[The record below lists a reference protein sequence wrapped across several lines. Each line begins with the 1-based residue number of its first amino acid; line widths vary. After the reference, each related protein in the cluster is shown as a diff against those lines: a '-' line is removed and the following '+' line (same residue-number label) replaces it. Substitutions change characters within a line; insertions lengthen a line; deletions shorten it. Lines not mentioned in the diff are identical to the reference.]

1 MKLHDLR
8 PPDGSNTARTRVG
21 RGIAAGKGKTAGR
34 GTKGQKARAGGSI
47 PPWFEGGQTPL
58 HMRIPKLRGF
68 TNRAK
73 IHYEV
78 VNVGDIAA
86 RIEAGAFTEAGTAPK
101 KGEQL
106 TINADILR
114 AVGLVRNVKRPLKI
128 LGNGELGSPLFVV
141 ADAFTKSA
149 TAKIEAAGGVTTVLE
164 VPAEIRPAPGLDSEG
179 VAIEREARVPRTAAG
194 REAADRKAE
203 ARARR
208 TAEAAPTSAAVAT
221 EPAEKAVKPE
231 KPKKA
236 DAPTP
241 VTEAVGADE
250 PADEPA
256 AVAEAPDV
264 TEIDA
269 ADATADEPADA
280 PDSITEPAAEREP
293 VTGDD
298 TDNSGEPTGDESA

>member
-1 MKLHDLR
+1 
-8 PPDGSNTARTRVG
+8 
-21 RGIAAGKGKTAGR
+21 
-34 GTKGQKARAGGSI
+34 
-47 PPWFEGGQTPL
+47 
-58 HMRIPKLRGF
+58 MRRRFDHWLS
-68 TNRAK
+68 
-73 IHYEV
+73 
-78 VNVGDIAA
+78 
-86 RIEAGAFTEAGTAPK
+86 
-101 KGEQL
+101 
-106 TINADILR
+106 
-114 AVGLVRNVKRPLKI
+114 GL
-128 LGNGELGSPLFVV
+128 LFVMFAV
-141 ADAFTKSA
+141 AG
-149 TAKIEAAGGVTTVLE
+149 EVAAEDSLPVIPVEGQPLVT
-164 VPAEIRPAPGLDSEG
+164 
-179 VAIEREARVPRTAAG
+179 
-194 REAADRKAE
+194 
-203 ARARR
+203 
-208 TAEAAPTSAAVAT
+208 AT

>member
-1 MKLHDLR
+1 M
-8 PPDGSNTARTRVG
+8 
-21 RGIAAGKGKTAGR
+21 
-34 GTKGQKARAGGSI
+34 
-47 PPWFEGGQTPL
+47 
-58 HMRIPKLRGF
+58 
-68 TNRAK
+68 
-73 IHYEV
+73 
-78 VNVGDIAA
+78 
-86 RIEAGAFTEAGTAPK
+86 
-101 KGEQL
+101 
-106 TINADILR
+106 
-114 AVGLVRNVKRPLKI
+114 
-128 LGNGELGSPLFVV
+128 V

-164 VPAEIRPAPGLDSEG
+164 VPAEIRPALGLDSEG

-250 PADEPA
+250 PAG
-256 AVAEAPDV
+256 VAEAPDV

-269 ADATADEPADA
+269 ADATTDEPADV